1 MNKSPSRSSRS
12 KLRTSPY
19 RNRTASNDPFR
30 ETSGRVNEESRESNV
45 SEGQMQ
51 QYFSFSRDRKE
62 EGEESL
68 PAFPPELEI
77 DSLINEH
84 QQ

>member
-1 MNKSPSRSSRS
+1 M
-12 KLRTSPY
+12 
-19 RNRTASNDPFR
+19 
-30 ETSGRVNEESRESNV
+30 NEESRESNV